1 MIHAHT
7 ISLILSSFQ
16 KPVVVETEPIK
27 FEIFSIP
34 KILLKVEISNK
45 NQVLKENFCVPEK
58 SQTCILKRIKVY
70 NKQRF
75 SISITFLLV

>member
-16 KPVVVETEPIK
+16 KPFNFK
-27 FEIFSIP
+27 FEIPSIS

-75 SISITFLLV
+75 SLSIQFFISLK